1 MVAVSGY
8 RFVRYNGTDWCDALV
23 PIRPLQW
30 YRLERYAG
38 TDWSDALVP
47 IHPLQWYRF
56 ADIITCYPL
65 PYFQYIARY
74 IYKYISFL
82 KN

>member
-30 YRLERYAG
+30 YR
-38 TDWSDALVP
+38 
-47 IHPLQWYRF
+47 F
-56 ADIITCYPL
+56 ADIITFYHNVLYTQTFPL
-65 PYFQYIARY
+65 LSVIDLHLAH
-74 IYKYISFL
+74 
-82 KN
+82 